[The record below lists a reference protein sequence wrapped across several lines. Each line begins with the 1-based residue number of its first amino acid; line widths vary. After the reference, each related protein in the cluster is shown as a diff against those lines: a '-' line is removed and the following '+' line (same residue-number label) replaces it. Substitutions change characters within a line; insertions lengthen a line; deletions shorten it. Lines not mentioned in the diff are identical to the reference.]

1 MSAAPVLARRAAQN
15 GALAPF
21 QVRSFRLLWPAEL
34 ATSWALEMEA
44 LILGWYILTETGS
57 VLVLVLFGALLYFG
71 TLVSPFFGL
80 AGDRFGYR
88 NVLCFTRAI
97 TASLAATLLALTA
110 TGSLAPTA
118 VLLIAGLASMTR
130 SSDLV
135 VRYAVTAVVMPPPLL
150 MGAMGVSRA
159 TVDSAR
165 VAGALAGAGMVAAFG
180 MTPAY
185 VFITALYVTS
195 FALTLFVRDE
205 RRAAAPA
212 PSGAD
217 RTEPAGARG
226 IAAAW
231 RELAAAFAYVRTEPA
246 LLAAIS
252 VAFLINLTAYP
263 LSMGLL
269 PYVAKVVYGAGQ
281 TGLGYLSAGFAFGS
295 LVGSLAVS
303 ATRIAARAARV
314 MVVSVVL
321 WLLTLLAFAHAPNL
335 PAAVALLGVAGFMQ
349 SLCVTPLAVVML
361 RIAHAEIRG
370 RVMGLRMLAI
380 YGLPIGLMASG
391 PVIEAVGFLATL
403 TLYAAIGLLATTAL
417 AWRWRASVWR
427 ANAPA
432 NTPASTG

>member
-1 MSAAPVLARRAAQN
+1 MTASRTLLSSVRQN

-21 QVRSFRLLWPAEL
+21 GVRSFRLLWPAEL

-44 LILGWYILTETGS
+44 LILGWYILTDTGS
-57 VLVLVLFGALLYFG
+57 VVVLVLFGALLYFG

-88 NVLCFTRAI
+88 NVLCFTRAV
-97 TASLAATLLALTA
+97 TASLAATLLALSA
-110 TGSLAPTA
+110 TGTLAPVA
-118 VLLIAGLASMTR
+118 VLVIAGLASMTR

-135 VRYAVTAVVMPPPLL
+135 TRYAVTAVVMPPGLL

-185 VFITALYVTS
+185 VFITALYSTS
-195 FALTLFVRDE
+195 FALTLFVKDE
-205 RRAAAPA
+205 RRGAAASAAAKP
-212 PSGAD
+212 PG
-217 RTEPAGARG
+217 PRG

-231 RELAAAFAYVRTEPA
+231 RELAEAFGYVRTEPA
-246 LLAAIS
+246 LLAALS

-263 LSMGLL
+263 FTMGLL

-295 LVGSLAVS
+295 LLGSLAVS
-303 ATRIAARAARV
+303 ATRLAARAARV
-314 MVVSVVL
+314 MVASVVL
-321 WLLTLLAFAHAPNL
+321 WLATLVALAHAPTL
-335 PAAVALLGVAGFMQ
+335 TAAIVLLGLAGFLQ

-361 RIAHAEIRG
+361 RIAHADIRG

-391 PVIEAVGFLATL
+391 PVIEALGFLATI
-403 TLYAAIGLLATTAL
+403 TLYAVTGLLATAAL
-417 AWRWRASVWR
+417 VWRWHAAVWRAS
-427 ANAPA
+427 APA
-432 NTPASTG
+432 NTG

>member
-1 MSAAPVLARRAAQN
+1 MTAARNA
-15 GALAPF
+15 ALAPF
-21 QVRSFRLLWPAEL
+21 GVRSFRLLWPAEL

-97 TASLAATLLALTA
+97 TASLAATLLLLSA
-110 TGSLAPTA
+110 TGTLAPVA
-118 VLLIAGLASMTR
+118 VLVIAGLASMTR

-135 VRYAVTAVVMPPPLL
+135 MRYAVTAVVMPPPLL

-185 VFITALYVTS
+185 VFITALYATS
-195 FALTLFVRDE
+195 FTLTLFVHDE
-205 RRAAAPA
+205 RRASTGEGAAGPGAVKA
-212 PSGAD
+212 PQ
-217 RTEPAGARG
+217 G

-263 LSMGLL
+263 FTMGLL

-295 LVGSLAVS
+295 LLGSLAVS
-303 ATRIAARAARV
+303 ATRLAARAARV
-314 MVVSVVL
+314 MVASVVL
-321 WLLTLLAFAHAPNL
+321 WMLALLALAHAPSL
-335 PAAVALLGVAGFMQ
+335 PAAVGVLGLAGFLQ

-361 RIAHAEIRG
+361 RIAHADIRG

-391 PVIEAVGFLATL
+391 PVIEALGFFATI
-403 TLYAAIGLLATTAL
+403 TLYAVTGLLATMTL
-417 AWRWRASVWR
+417 AWRWRSAVWR
-427 ANAPA
+427 ASAPA
-432 NTPASTG
+432 NTG